1 MSGGDVA
8 AEPDP
13 LTLSLSP
20 LQLHRYVSGTLL
32 GLKSI
37 ILTPLTRLNRRPS
50 ARCRP
55 GGRAEALE
63 RLCGVRARNDS
74 RCNRIRR
81 SLMLTAVP
89 LLVSLMQLRL
99 ELQGGRHQGS
109 DLDRS
114 LRIGRNLVF
123 CLYLSDYCSSG
134 TGLLISSS
142 AFLPPLPP
150 LLTPPR
156 I

>member
-13 LTLSLSP
+13 LTLSFSS
-20 LQLHRYVSGTLL
+20 LQLRRYVSGTLL
-32 GLKSI
+32 GLKSM
-37 ILTPLTRLNRRPS
+37 ILTPIPRLSRRSS

-63 RLCGVRARNDS
+63 RLCGVRARNDP
-74 RCNRIRR
+74 RCNRNRR

-89 LLVSLMQLRL
+89 LLIPLMQLRL

-114 LRIGRNLVF
+114 SRIGRNLVF
-123 CLYLSDYCSSG
+123 GLYLSDRSSSE
-134 TGLLISSS
+134 TGFLISPFAS
-142 AFLPPLPP
+142 LPPLHP
-150 LLTPPR
+150 LLIPPR